1 MNYVF
6 QIFTGDLTERSLVD
20 PKQIIDKLA
29 MAHEAGK
36 LAGVLCGWTKD
47 ENFYLKIGEQLHQW
61 GVPIYLKIAV
71 FSELTGYKQ
80 FDPMIDYY
88 GKPMEPYVL
97 NPDESF
103 EFRCPA
109 SIRNRNTLVEI
120 YNQSYAHLPFDG
132 IFLDRIRYSSFLY
145 GIAGIGCCFCPE
157 CVKRYEAVGIDV
169 EKLKARLIQLE
180 SEKDLQLNGYRNG
193 VWCVKD
199 PLLDAFFKVK
209 CEIIDESLKEYA
221 DYFHGR
227 GMKIGFDLFAP
238 AFGYFCGQNVQ
249 KLRQYADFVKPMM
262 YRFTDAPA
270 GLPFERGCMV
280 EAAGYQVAE
289 QLDKFAGNAENH
301 FQEFVQREV
310 TWMQNEG
317 GCEVWPGIEAN
328 YIEPIAL
335 IQPEMIR
342 ENVRILKTL
351 GVETMVASWNLN
363 RIPYENMKALLEC

>member
-1 MNYVF
+1 MKYVF
-6 QIFTGDLTERSLVD
+6 QIFTGDLTEKSLAD
-20 PKQIIDKLA
+20 PQQIIDKLA

-47 ENFYLKIGEQLHQW
+47 EDFYLKVGEQLHQW

-71 FSELTGYKQ
+71 FSELSGYKK

-97 NPDESF
+97 NPEESF

-109 SIRNRNTLVEI
+109 SDCNRNTLVEI

-132 IFLDRIRYSSFLY
+132 IFLDRIRYSSFLS
-145 GIAGIGCCFCPE
+145 GIAGIGGCFCSE
-157 CVKRYEAVGIDV
+157 CVKRYEAAGIDV

-180 SEKDLQLNGYRNG
+180 SKKDLQLNGYRSG
-193 VWCVKD
+193 IWSVED

-209 CEIIDESLKEYA
+209 CEIIEESLKEYA

-270 GLPFERGCMV
+270 GLPFERERMV
-280 EAAGYQVAE
+280 AAAGYQVAE
-289 QLDKFAGNAENH
+289 QLDKFAGSAENH
-301 FQEFVQREV
+301 FQDFVKREV
-310 TWMQNEG
+310 TWMQREE

-335 IQPEMIR
+335 IQPEMIC
-342 ENVRILKTL
+342 ENVRALKTL

-363 RIPYENMKALLEC
+363 KIPYENMKALLEC